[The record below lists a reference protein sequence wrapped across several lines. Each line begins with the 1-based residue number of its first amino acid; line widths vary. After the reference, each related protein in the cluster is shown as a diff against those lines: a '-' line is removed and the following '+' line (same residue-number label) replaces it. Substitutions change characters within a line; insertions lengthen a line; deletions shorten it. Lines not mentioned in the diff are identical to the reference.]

1 MTALQELRELRNTI
15 KAAEERITLIS
26 NQAIEEALE
35 HTQKGEFIHDGHK
48 YQLQRTEVFDMS
60 NYNRYKGE
68 DAIRW
73 RTKKE
78 AQAQARKYAAA
89 LTKEMDAIV
98 KSFVTLHPDWT
109 PDEIKLTVKVIDWC
123 LKDKKEKNQKK
134 KKKRKLLLLTIT

>member
-1 MTALQELRELRNTI
+1 MNTKETTLRSALINANEINLIESVSPLTELWSLRKLI

-26 NQAIEEALE
+26 NQAIEEALTY
-35 HTQKGEFIHDGHK
+35 TQKGEFVHDGHK

-73 RTKKE
+73 RTKTE
-78 AQAQARKYAAA
+78 AQAQARKYASA

-98 KSFVTLHPDWT
+98 KSFITLHPDWT
-109 PDEIKLTVKVIDWC
+109 PDEVKLTVKVID
-123 LKDKKEKNQKK
+123 
-134 KKKRKLLLLTIT
+134 

>member
-1 MTALQELRELRNTI
+1 MNTKNTTLRSALINANEINLMESVSPLTELWSLRKLI

-26 NQAIEEALE
+26 NQAIEEALT

-73 RTKKE
+73 RNKKE

-98 KSFVTLHPDWT
+98 KSFVTIHPDWT
-109 PDEIKLTVKVIDWC
+109 PDEVKLTVKVID
-123 LKDKKEKNQKK
+123 
-134 KKKRKLLLLTIT
+134 

>member
-15 KAAEERITLIS
+15 KAAEERITQIS
-26 NQAIEEALE
+26 DQAISEALE

-68 DAIRW
+68 YAIRW
-73 RTKKE
+73 RSKKE
-78 AQAQARKYAAA
+78 AQAQARKYASA

-109 PDEIKLTVKVIDWC
+109 PDEVKLTVKVID
-123 LKDKKEKNQKK
+123 
-134 KKKRKLLLLTIT
+134 

>member
-1 MTALQELRELRNTI
+1 MNNTKKSTLRQALINANEINLIESVSPLTELWSLRNTI
-15 KAAEERITLIS
+15 KAAEERITQIS
-26 NQAIEEALE
+26 DQAIQEALQY
-35 HTQKGEFIHDGHK
+35 TQKGEFVHDGHK

-78 AQAQARKYAAA
+78 AQAQARKYASA

-98 KSFVTLHPDWT
+98 KSFITLHPDWT
-109 PDEIKLTVKVIDWC
+109 PDETKLTVKVID
-123 LKDKKEKNQKK
+123 
-134 KKKRKLLLLTIT
+134 

>member
-15 KAAEERITLIS
+15 KDAEERITLIS
-26 NQAIEEALE
+26 NQAIVEALAY
-35 HTQKGEFIHDGHK
+35 TQKGEFIHDGHK

-98 KSFVTLHPDWT
+98 KSFVTLHSEWT
-109 PDEIKLTVKVIDWC
+109 PDEIKLTVKVID
-123 LKDKKEKNQKK
+123 
-134 KKKRKLLLLTIT
+134 

>member
-1 MTALQELRELRNTI
+1 MNNTKKSTLRQALINANEINLIESVSPLTELWSLRKLIAACETRI
-15 KAAEERITLIS
+15 KEIS
-26 NQAIEEALE
+26 DDAIAEALTYTE
-35 HTQKGEFIHDGHK
+35 SGQFMHEGHTFQIQQTD
-48 YQLQRTEVFDMS
+48 VFDMS

-78 AQAQARKYAAA
+78 AQAQARKYASA

-109 PDEIKLTVKVIDWC
+109 PDETKLTVKVID
-123 LKDKKEKNQKK
+123 
-134 KKKRKLLLLTIT
+134 

>member
-26 NQAIEEALE
+26 NQAIEEALTY
-35 HTQKGEFIHDGHK
+35 TQKGEFVHDGHK
-48 YQLQRTEVFDMS
+48 YQLQRTDVFDMS

-78 AQAQARKYAAA
+78 AQAQARKYASA

-98 KSFVTLHPDWT
+98 KSFIALHPDWT
-109 PDEIKLTVKVIDWC
+109 PDEVKLTVKVID
-123 LKDKKEKNQKK
+123 
-134 KKKRKLLLLTIT
+134 